1 MENKAIRKLGIASGS
16 ITGKF
21 KLSAKPCLISEGQFK
36 GELRSVAFIASS
48 TTETMQWHAINC
60 GQFEQA
66 FSKLIPQ
73 RLATETVETLTRG
86 EDFEFPGSYRREQ
99 FDGGFHYEW
108 SPVFSH
114 SPSSLLCAC
123 LLEAEVEL

>member
-1 MENKAIRKLGIASGS
+1 MENQVLRMPILDSNS
-16 ITGKF
+16 TTGTF
-21 KLSAKPCLISEGQFK
+21 KLSAKPSLISDGQFK
-36 GELRSVAFIASS
+36 GELQGVEFIASS
-48 TTETMQWHAINC
+48 TTETMHWHAINC

-73 RLATETVETLTRG
+73 QLATETVETLARG
-86 EDFEFPGSYRREQ
+86 EDIEFPGSYRREQ

-114 SPSSLLCAC
+114 SPSSLLYAC
-123 LLEAEVEL
+123 LLEPEVQL